1 MPEDRTEE
9 PRIGEVRP
17 TDIHEE
23 MRRSYLDYA
32 MSVIIGRAL
41 PDVRDGLKPV
51 HRRVLYAMQ
60 ELGLAFNRPY
70 KKAARVVGEVLGKY
84 HPHGDAA
91 VYDTIVRLVQD
102 FSMRY
107 PLIDGQG
114 NFGSVDGDA
123 PAAMRYTE
131 VRLAKIAQELLRDID
146 KETVEFVPNFDDT
159 LQEPALL
166 PAALPNLLVNGSSGI
181 AVGMATNVPPHNLGE
196 VVNAAILRLENPDVS
211 LEELMAVLPG
221 PDFPTAA
228 FIHGRGGIEEAYRT
242 GRGLIQ
248 LRAKAFVEKGRG
260 GRESIIISEL
270 PYQVNKA
277 KLIERIAELIRDGRV
292 QGIAD
297 LRDESDR
304 EGMRIVLELKRDESP
319 RPILNQLY
327 KHTPM
332 QSTFGVIMLA
342 LVENQPR
349 VCTLK
354 QLLQYFI
361 DHRRTVV
368 VRRSR
373 FDLRKAEE
381 RAHILEGYRIAL
393 DHLDEVIA
401 LIRRSRAVE
410 DARSGLV
417 QRFTMTPTQA
427 QAILDLRLQ
436 RLTALERQKIQD
448 EYQETLQTIARLQAI
463 LQSEGLVRQIIKE
476 ELLALKEAYGDPR
489 RTQIEEV
496 TTEISLE
503 DMVADEEMV
512 ITVTHGGYIKRS
524 PLSVYRAQRRGGK
537 GMTGMAPK
545 EEDYVEHLFVAT
557 THSYILLF
565 TNLGRVHWLKVH
577 EVPQLGRAARGK
589 SIANFVEVQA
599 GEQVTT
605 MIPIRQFEVDR
616 YLVMA
621 TRRGVVKKTEL
632 SAYANPRAGGIIAL
646 SLDEGDE
653 LIGVAM
659 TRGTEDIFLGT
670 RNGMA
675 IRFKEDDVRPM
686 GRGARGVTGIRL
698 EPQDQVVGMEI
709 VSEGAQM
716 LTVTERGFG
725 KRTDVGEYRVQGRGG
740 KGIINI
746 RVTDKNGPVVGIKQV
761 REEDGV
767 MMISQEGKV
776 NRLRVREIRDTGR
789 AAQGVRLQ
797 GLAEGDRV
805 AAVTA
810 VVMEEDEAAEAGPE
824 PVEGTPEPAEGP
836 SELAEGDEPEEE

>member
-91 VYDTIVRLVQD
+91 VYDTLVRLVQD

-131 VRLAKIAQELLRDID
+131 VRLARIAQELLRDID
-146 KETVEFVPNFDDT
+146 KETVDFVPNFDDT

-181 AVGMATNVPPHNLGE
+181 AVGMATNIPPHNLGE
-196 VVNAAILRLENPDVS
+196 VVSAVILQLENADVS
-211 LEELMAVLPG
+211 LEELMVVLPG

-228 FIHGRGGIEEAYRT
+228 FIHGRAGIEEAYRT

-248 LRAKAFVEKGRG
+248 MRAKAFVEKGRG

-304 EGMRIVLELKRDESP
+304 EGMRIVLELKRDETP

-332 QSTFGVIMLA
+332 QSTFGVIMLG
-342 LVENQPR
+342 LVENQPK

-354 QLLQYFI
+354 QQLQYFI
-361 DHRRTVV
+361 AHRRTVV
-368 VRRSR
+368 VRRTR

-401 LIRRSRAVE
+401 LIRRSRTVE
-410 DARSGLV
+410 DARTGLV

-476 ELLALKEAYGDPR
+476 ELLALTEAYGDPR
-489 RTQIEEV
+489 RTQIGEV

-512 ITVTHGGYIKRS
+512 ITITHGGYIKRS

-589 SIANFVEVQA
+589 SIANLVEVQA
-599 GEQVTT
+599 GEHVTT

-686 GRGARGVTGIRL
+686 GRAARGVTGIRL
-698 EPQDQVVGMEI
+698 TSRDQVVGMEI

-725 KRTDVGEYRVQGRGG
+725 KRTDVSEYRVQGRGG
-740 KGIINI
+740 QGIINI

-776 NRLRVREIRDTGR
+776 TRLRVREIRDTGR

-797 GLAEGDRV
+797 GLGEGDRV

-810 VVMEEDEAAEAGPE
+810 VVMEEDEVAEAGPE
-824 PVEGTPEPAEGP
+824 PVGGTPEPAEGP
-836 SELAEGDEPEEE
+836 PELVEGDEPEEE

>member
-9 PRIGEVRP
+9 PRVGEVRP

-51 HRRVLYAMQ
+51 HRRVLFAMQ

-131 VRLAKIAQELLRDID
+131 VRLSRIAQELLRDID
-146 KETVEFVPNFDDT
+146 KETVDFVPNFDDT

-196 VVNAAILRLENPDVS
+196 VVDATILQLENPDAS
-211 LEELMAVLPG
+211 LEDLMTVLPG

-228 FIHGRGGIEEAYRT
+228 FIHGRGGIGEAYRT

-277 KLIERIAELIRDGRV
+277 KLIERIAELIRDGKV
-292 QGIAD
+292 QGITD

-304 EGMRIVLELKRDESP
+304 EGMRIVLELKRDELP

-332 QSTFGVIMLA
+332 QSTFGVIMLG

-361 DHRRTVV
+361 EHRRTVV
-368 VRRSR
+368 LRRTR

-401 LIRRSRAVE
+401 LIRRSRTVE
-410 DARSGLV
+410 DARAGLV
-417 QRFTMTPTQA
+417 ERFAMTPIQA

-476 ELLALKEAYGDPR
+476 ELLALKETYGDPR
-489 RTQIEEV
+489 RTQIEDE

-512 ITVTHGGYIKRS
+512 ITITHGGYIKRS
-524 PLSVYRAQRRGGK
+524 PLNVYRAQRRGGK

-577 EVPQLGRAARGK
+577 EIPQLGRAARGK
-589 SIANFVEVQA
+589 SIANFLELQS
-599 GEQVTT
+599 GENVTT

-646 SLDEGDE
+646 LLDEGDE

-675 IRFKEDDVRPM
+675 IRFKEDDVRPT
-686 GRGARGVTGIRL
+686 GRSARGVAGIRL

-716 LTVTERGFG
+716 LTVCERGFG
-725 KRTDVGEYRVQGRGG
+725 KRTDVSEYRVQGRGG

-797 GLAEGDRV
+797 GLGEGDRV

-810 VVMEEDEAAEAGPE
+810 VVMEEDEAAEGGPE
-824 PVEGTPEPAEGP
+824 TVEGSAEPGGGPPE
-836 SELAEGDEPEEE
+836 LVEGDEPEEE

>member
-1 MPEDRTEE
+1 
-9 PRIGEVRP
+9 
-17 TDIHEE
+17 

-810 VVMEEDEAAEAGPE
+810 VVMEEDE
-824 PVEGTPEPAEGP
+824 
-836 SELAEGDEPEEE
+836 